1 MNKTSSSSRGRGRG
15 TGRVVVAVLS
25 FQVFFF
31 SNTRESWQI
40 YIIPLLLKNYV
51 NILDMFFP
59 CISDTVDI
67 FGNKGIFKDFL
78 KQNGSTL
85 MVTTEN

>member
-1 MNKTSSSSRGRGRG
+1 MRAGK
-15 TGRVVVAVLS
+15 
-25 FQVFFF
+25 
-31 SNTRESWQI
+31 

-67 FGNKGIFKDFL
+67 FG
-78 KQNGSTL
+78 KQRNFQGLPETKWFNSYGNYGKL
-85 MVTTEN
+85 IYVFILGKCF